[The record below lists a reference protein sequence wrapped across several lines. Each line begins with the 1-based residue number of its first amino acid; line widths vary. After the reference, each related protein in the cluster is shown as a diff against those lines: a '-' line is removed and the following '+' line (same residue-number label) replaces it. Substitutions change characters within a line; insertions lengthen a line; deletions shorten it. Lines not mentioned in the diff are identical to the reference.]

1 MDSGDA
7 LALISSNALTIGM
20 AGLAWHT
27 ARQLLQATHVVA
39 ALSFLAVDGSH
50 EAYAERV
57 HEGRPHVG
65 QVSTAA
71 EMRRLLG
78 VPVRPPARIQDPF
91 GYRCFPQIHGPAV
104 DATAELR
111 RVLEVE
117 INAAAENP
125 LIWAEDDAAYHHGAF
140 HCAYPGQ
147 ALDRMRLALLHT
159 GNLSTARL
167 ATLVEPRFTGLRPF
181 LADGASGS
189 SGVMILEYSSNS
201 ALAEVRNLAEPASLG
216 NAVVSRGLEEHS
228 SFAFQS
234 ARQSLGSLTAFRLVL
249 ACELVAAVRAL
260 RMRDIAPNP
269 GTPLCAAYE
278 LLASK
283 LNPDVTDRQL
293 SPDVELAAS
302 LLDQL

>member
-57 HEGRPHVG
+57 HAGRPHFG
-65 QVSTAA
+65 QVSTAT

-78 VPVRPPARIQDPF
+78 APVRRPARIQDPF

-104 DATAELR
+104 DATAELG
-111 RVLEVE
+111 RV
-117 INAAAENP
+117 
-125 LIWAEDDAAYHHGAF
+125 
-140 HCAYPGQ
+140 
-147 ALDRMRLALLHT
+147 
-159 GNLSTARL
+159 
-167 ATLVEPRFTGLRPF
+167 
-181 LADGASGS
+181 
-189 SGVMILEYSSNS
+189 
-201 ALAEVRNLAEPASLG
+201 
-216 NAVVSRGLEEHS
+216 LEEHS

-269 GTPLCAAYE
+269 DTPLYAAHG

-283 LNPDVTDRQL
+283 LNPDVRDRQL

-302 LLDQL
+302 LLDEL